1 MSEIPG
7 APLPPPAAIPKKT
20 SPVVIII
27 VVIVVLLCA
36 CFGVLGLLFGF
47 SDPILQML
55 GFS

>member
-1 MSEIPG
+1 MSETPG
-7 APLPPPAAIPKKT
+7 APLPPPAAVPKKT

-55 GFS
+55 GFN